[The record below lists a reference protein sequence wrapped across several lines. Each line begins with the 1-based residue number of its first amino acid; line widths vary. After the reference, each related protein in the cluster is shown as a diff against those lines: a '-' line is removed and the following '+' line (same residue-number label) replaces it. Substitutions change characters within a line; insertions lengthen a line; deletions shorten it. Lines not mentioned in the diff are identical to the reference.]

1 VVRHLPF
8 SFLSLNHW
16 FFWWIFIYKET
27 DMSHPIEQLVDIM
40 AKLRDPETGCPWDKK
55 QTFES
60 VVPYTIEE
68 TYEVVDAIHNQDWP
82 NLKEELGDLLFQV
95 IFYSQMAQEQGLFDF
110 RDVVE
115 TVNEKLT
122 RRHPHVF
129 SDAKFADEAELNA
142 NWEKEKSLE
151 KAQVGKSEQSIL
163 DSIPQSLPA
172 LSRANKIQKKC
183 AKYGF
188 DWETLGPVVEKV
200 HEEIEEVVAEAINI
214 DVDEQRVEE
223 ELGDLLFAT
232 VNLVRHLKKDPEV
245 ALTKANRKFV
255 KRFQGVEAQVREQ
268 DKTLTDFSLQ
278 ELDGMWERVKRRE
291 KGLE

>member
-1 VVRHLPF
+1 
-8 SFLSLNHW
+8 
-16 FFWWIFIYKET
+16 
-27 DMSHPIEQLVDIM
+27 MSHPIEQLVEIM
-40 AKLRDPETGCPWDKK
+40 AQLRDPENGCPWDKK

-68 TYEVVDAIHNQDWP
+68 TYEVVDAIHNQDWS

-95 IFYSQMAQEQGLFDF
+95 IFYSRMAQEQGLFDF
-110 RDVVE
+110 KDVVE

-129 SDAKFADEAELNA
+129 SDANFANEAELTE
-142 NWEKEKSLE
+142 NWEKEKLFE
-151 KAQVGKSEQSIL
+151 KAQAGKSEQSIL

-188 DWETLGPVVEKV
+188 DWATLGPVVDKV
-200 HEEIEEVVAEAINI
+200 HEEIEEVVAEVINV
-214 DVDEQRVEE
+214 DVDEQKVEE

-255 KRFQGVEAQVREQ
+255 RRFQGIEAQVREQ
-268 DKTLTDFSLQ
+268 EKVLTDFSLE
-278 ELDGMWERVKRRE
+278 ELDSMWEKVKKQE
-291 KGLE
+291 KLIE